1 MFQKSSI
8 SKDKDKEEKEKEK
21 EKDYESQKKNK
32 ELSVEGFDTGSDA
45 LNKVEDKL
53 AESVKTMRDDLILF
67 AKWSVINVF
76 VVWIIWRV
84 GSHVI
89 WYNSIPRV
97 LLKTIYP
104 PGYDYLKQILNEN
117 MGDSKCT
124 DVMHSGGMVQEKAEY
139 EPDQLEI
146 FNERKSCCPGLE
158 LPIAEGDDMDVPCWP
173 LHTSHS
179 TVKNLNKQNY
189 LYKVWNDDYTDC
201 VSYVTWKAEA
211 DQEAAQAESQ
221 AVQAEIQLEKARQR
235 ESQTAGGMSGGLG
248 SNSDLNALMDANN
261 GKLTAEHLRRM
272 GLGGLLTNL
281 DGSPLTPEANQ
292 AMLERLSGAAGNIRG
307 KTWSDITAG
316 ITREQAM
323 ANYNSHDE
331 TQAEALRD
339 ASQMEAQ
346 EIMDAEQAQLTNNQR
361 FDTNKNEFIKAKD
374 DMKARYEASNTRYN
388 AQITAMQNAIDN
400 FKEGE
405 IDLSKFQNKGLERE
419 AENKSADVQGQQQI
433 TQMPGMGVPGMMM
446 QDRANVANKDREKEV
461 TVVSREFENIASFRK
476 QPVAQQEQI
485 IENLNKQ
492 LAKTQINQEKQRIKA
507 KLDELK
513 KEMRIKQADQLKA
526 VQTSKKEMQ
535 NQYKLEEKHSKTM
548 AKLQMDLTKKQRDN
562 MMKRMKRMLKVQ
574 EKNRQRQVRF
584 NQKIAEHEK
593 DRDAKKFE
601 EELKKRGADLLKMEE
616 EEAKIDAKTTK
627 DKFESYASSGL
638 GMLQKAAVMFKDGVV
653 WLCKSLFNII
663 TTLLKWSG
671 GCSWDQGLRGVI
683 TGPNTLTS
691 LSTSFILAIKASI
704 SWLIYSCITA
714 SGGNILISFLFATIF
729 LALGTA
735 LVNIVWISP
744 LSTIWTFFEFK
755 WPQPMMFASFF
766 LFLPLSVI
774 YGLIFG
780 ILYIFYSWAHV
791 IEFHFNCLFSSK
803 GDKFKSQLKGCSNIQ
818 ATLRRLFFILT
829 IINAVQTLDPKVVTG
844 IILCF
849 LYIEY
854 KKMK

>member
-1 MFQKSSI
+1 MVQKSSI

-32 ELSVEGFDTGSDA
+32 EPSVEGFDTGSDA

-76 VVWIIWRV
+76 VVWIIWRI

-97 LLKTIYP
+97 LLKAIYP

-139 EPDQLEI
+139 EPDQLEM
-146 FNERKSCCPGLE
+146 FNEKKSCCPGLE

-189 LYKVWNDDYTDC
+189 LYKVWNDDYTGC
-201 VSYVTWKAEA
+201 VSYVTWKSEA
-211 DQEAAQAESQ
+211 DQEAAQSEAQ
-221 AVQAEIQLEKARQR
+221 AIQAEIQLEKVKQR
-235 ESQTAGGMSGGLG
+235 ESQTAGGMVGGKNYYVRSGVNSTMKSLLTRNGGLSVG
-248 SNSDLNALMDANN
+248 NFTEQHIRD
-261 GKLTAEHLRRM
+261 M
-272 GLGGLLTNL
+272 GLGHLLDRPHGLNQDKLRQLSNA
-281 DGSPLTPEANQ
+281 ANS
-292 AMLERLSGAAGNIRG
+292 LSGSEWRRMTGM
-307 KTWSDITAG
+307 
-316 ITREQAM
+316 TR
-323 ANYNSHDE
+323 
-331 TQAEALRD
+331 AEA
-339 ASQMEAQ
+339 ASTYLDTQHNNGQQTYNTNRKDYKRLQNELGARSSR
-346 EIMDAEQAQLTNNQR
+346 MDKRYDEQI
-361 FDTNKNEFIKAKD
+361 E
-374 DMKARYEASNTRYN
+374 
-388 AQITAMQNAIDN
+388 AMQKSLSD

-405 IDLSKFQNKGLERE
+405 IDVSQFQNKDVDRKVEE
-419 AENKSADVQGQQQI
+419 KSADVQGQQQI
-433 TQMPGMGVPGMMM
+433 LPMPGMGMPGFNF
-446 QDRANVANKDREKEV
+446 QDRANVAAKTREEGLMA
-461 TVVSREFENIASFRK
+461 VSREFETIGSFRK

-485 IENLNKQ
+485 IERLNQQ
-492 LAKTQINQEKQRIKA
+492 LAKTQINQEKQRIKM

-513 KEMRIKQADQLKA
+513 KELRTKEVDQAKA
-526 VQTSKKEMQ
+526 VDLSKKEVQ
-535 NQYKLEEKHSKTM
+535 NQYKLEEKHTKTM
-548 AKLQMDLTKKQRDN
+548 AKLQLQLTKRQRDN
-562 MMKRMKRMLKVQ
+562 MTKRLKRMIADK
-574 EKNRQRQVRF
+574 EKNREKQIRF
-584 NQKIAEHEK
+584 NQKMTEHEN
-593 DRDAKKFE
+593 KFNARQAE
-601 EELKKRGADLLKMEE
+601 EELKKRSDDLLNMEQKE
-616 EEAKIDAKTTK
+616 EKFETSSTK
-627 DKFESYASSGL
+627 DKGAAALEMIVGFFK
-638 GMLQKAAVMFKDGVV
+638 MLKDGLV
-653 WLCKSLFNII
+653 WLCKSLFNISI
-663 TTLLKWSG
+663 TLLKWCA
-671 GCSWDQGLRGVI
+671 GCSWDQGLQGVI

-691 LSTSFILAIKASI
+691 LGTSFILAIKASI

-766 LFLPLSVI
+766 LFLPLSAI